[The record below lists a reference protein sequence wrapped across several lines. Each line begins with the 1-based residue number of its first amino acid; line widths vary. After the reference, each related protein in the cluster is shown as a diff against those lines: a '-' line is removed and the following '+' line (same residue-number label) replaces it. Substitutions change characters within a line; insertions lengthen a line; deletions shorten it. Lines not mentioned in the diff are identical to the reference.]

1 MATLTFGKSHFT
13 ISAHGNQSR
22 VREQERPNFM
32 SNIYRFMESAQV
44 LADRYADTNITK
56 PTGGPFVR
64 KYQR

>member
-44 LADRYADTNITK
+44 LADRYADY
-56 PTGGPFVR
+56 
-64 KYQR
+64 KYNETDWRAIRP

>member
-22 VREQERPNFM
+22 VREHERPNFM

-44 LADRYADTNITK
+44 LADRYADY
-56 PTGGPFVR
+56 
-64 KYQR
+64 KYNETDWRAIRP

>member
-22 VREQERPNFM
+22 VREQERPSFM

-44 LADRYADTNITK
+44 LADRYTDY
-56 PTGGPFVR
+56 
-64 KYQR
+64 KYKETD

>member
-22 VREQERPNFM
+22 VIEQERPSCM

-44 LADRYADTNITK
+44 LADRYADY
-56 PTGGPFVR
+56 
-64 KYQR
+64 KYNETDWRAIRP